1 MTAEQL
7 ARVIAEALR
16 SRAMCAPAPTVLNTG
31 TSQGGSVIVRA
42 GGREFLVR
50 VHGITRGESAA

>member
-16 SRAMCAPAPTVLNTG
+16 GGSACTPAPIVLNTG
-31 TSQGGSVIVRA
+31 TSQGGSVVVRA
-42 GGREFLVR
+42 GGREFLVQVR
-50 VHGITRGESAA
+50 EITRKESAA